1 MLAGTSSIDG
11 AKRKEREKEREKEI
25 EIGSDSERIGRCG
38 VPYIFQLRECIHTKG
53 NFYIN
58 SFVFSLQRQARK
70 KKEKEQLYLFILSQ
84 KPHMIVM

>member
-11 AKRKEREKEREKEI
+11 AKRKREKREREIER
-25 EIGSDSERIGRCG
+25 GSDSERIGRCG

-58 SFVFSLQRQARK
+58 SFVFSLQRQAKK

-84 KPHMIVM
+84 KPHMIDM